1 LNKEGIM
8 ILHIIIDDKFTEIGV
23 QTFERLHPG
32 KNKSLLFSKSEEFRY
47 LKRKPDI
54 LVSPHLWLLRPT
66 LWASIRSADA
76 VVIHYLT
83 EISLVIPLIIP
94 RRKKIL
100 WIGWGGDY
108 YHHFEDKGYK
118 LYGPHTEQ
126 AVQLFEPQL
135 TWNQRVKKRIKHIIF
150 NASIKRITF
159 FSPVIL
165 DDFDLLGKFYPNSKM
180 MYLPWNYG
188 SPSSQS
194 VELKDLPN
202 LGPNILIGNSASYS
216 NNHLELFEI
225 LKNVDLTGRKLI
237 VPLSYGPTEYRDYVI
252 SKGKEL
258 FGRSFIP
265 LTEFMPIHEYEK
277 FLLSCSFV
285 MMNQYRQ
292 QAVGNIVIM
301 VRFGAKIFLS
311 IKNPYYETC
320 KRGEIEVYPIEEMLS
335 NKERIFEP
343 ITENTKLNNKRN
355 LSALYNDSL
364 IEEETKTIIEAL
376 L

>member
-1 LNKEGIM
+1 M

-23 QTFERLHPG
+23 QTFERSQPG
-32 KNKSLLFSKSEEFRY
+32 KNKSLLFAESDKFRY

-54 LVSPHLWLLRPT
+54 MVSPRLWFFRPT
-66 LWASIRSADA
+66 LWANIRSADA

-94 RRKKIL
+94 RKKKIL

-108 YHHFEDKGYK
+108 YHHFEDKGYR

-126 AVQLFEPQL
+126 AIKLFEPQL
-135 TWNQRVKKRIKHIIF
+135 MGSQKVKKRIKQAIF
-150 NASIKRITF
+150 NTVIKRITF
-159 FSPVIL
+159 FSPVIFE
-165 DDFDLLGKFYPNSKM
+165 DFNLLCKYYPNSTM

-194 VELKDLPN
+194 VELKDFPS

-225 LKNVDLTGRKLI
+225 LKDVDLTGRNLI
-237 VPLSYGPTEYRDYVI
+237 VPLSYGPTEYRDYI
-252 SKGKEL
+252 ILKGKEL
-258 FGRSFIP
+258 FGKSFIP

-292 QAVGNIVIM
+292 QAVGNIIIM
-301 VRFGAKIFLS
+301 IRFGAKIFLS
-311 IKNPYYETC
+311 TNNPYYETC
-320 KRGEIEVYPIEEMLS
+320 RRGEIEVYPIEEMLS
-335 NKERIFEP
+335 GKEGMFEP
-343 ITENTKLNNKRN
+343 LTEDTKLRNKRN
-355 LSALYNDSL
+355 LFAMYNDSL
-364 IEEETKTIIEAL
+364 IAEETSTIIEAL